1 MPSDFF
7 YCPNPD
13 CPNHSPL
20 SDNNGWYE
28 KHGTHP
34 TKAFGNVQRYRCT
47 ECGRTFSDQTFSL
60 NYYLKKQT
68 DFKALFKQLNSNNSD
83 CFIGRDVGLSVDSV
97 QLRRERLAR
106 NGMFFQQKVLEN
118 IRINESLAADGFESY
133 TKSKFYPT
141 NINIMVGSESL
152 FLYYLTESLQRR
164 KGVMTKRQKKR
175 AESEYANKSFKDS
188 RLHSKFGVLLEYLKG
203 RTVGQSITL
212 FTDEHKTYKR
222 VIDKINSSKPGKA
235 QSGLPRI
242 KHIQISSLLIR
253 DKNNPL
259 HPVNY
264 HDRQIRKDIANH
276 RRKTICHARNDRCM
290 LTRMIMYMVS
300 HNFFKPFEITSRR
313 NQTAARHYDA
323 LGIDQRKLAYWKS
336 VLFTKRFI
344 QSRVKLPEY
353 FKDIWFKRTATPL
366 KEGRDYVPGF
376 AFQ

>member
-1 MPSDFF
+1 MASYFF
-7 YCPNPD
+7 YCPNPE
-13 CPNHSPL
+13 CPNNSPL
-20 SDNNGWYE
+20 SDNGDWYE
-28 KHGTHP
+28 KHGVHP
-34 TKAFGNVQRYRCT
+34 TKAFGRVPRYQCK

-68 DFKALFKQLNSNNSD
+68 DFKALFKHLNSNNSD
-83 CFIGRDVGLSVDSV
+83 CFIGRNVGLSVDSV

-106 NGMFFQQKVLEN
+106 NGMFFQQKILEN
-118 IRINESLAADGFESY
+118 IPINEPLAADGFESY

-141 NINIMVGSESL
+141 NINIMVGSNSL

-164 KGVMTKRQKKR
+164 KGVMTERQKKR
-175 AESEYANKSFKDS
+175 VKTEYADKSFQDS
-188 RLHSKFGVLLEYLKG
+188 RLHSKFRVLLEYLKG
-203 RTVGQSITL
+203 RTLNQSVTL

-222 VIDKINSSKPGKA
+222 VIDKMNSIKTGREET
-235 QSGLPRI
+235 QMPRI
-242 KHIQISSLLIR
+242 KHFQISSLLPR

-264 HDRQIRKDIANH
+264 HDRQIRKDIPNH

-290 LTRMIMYMVS
+290 LTRMIIYMVS
-300 HNFFKPFEITSRR
+300 HNFFKPLLIKSSR
-313 NQTAARHYDA
+313 NQTAARHCDA
-323 LGIDQRKLAYWKS
+323 LGVDTMSLAYWKS

-344 QSRVKLPEY
+344 QSRVNLPEY

-366 KEGRDYVPGF
+366 NEGRDYVPGF